1 MNDKVLDFKFEKGI
15 SCKYCNYAS
24 IRFYRYTRFFHVY
37 LQAYYEKV
45 LNNDI

>member
-15 SCKYCNYAS
+15 SCKNCNYAS
-24 IRFYRYTRFFHVY
+24 IRFYRYTKY